1 MQIKGTRYS
10 YVTINKPIMEYQT
23 NSIYSLASISWAGFN
38 YHRDD
43 QHGTY
48 KMKACSYV
56 TVTAMCIKL
65 SLDSQYMM

>member
-1 MQIKGTRYS
+1 MQLKGARYS
-10 YVTINKPIMEYQT
+10 YVTINKPITEYQT
-23 NSIYSLASISWAGFN
+23 NFIYSVASIRWAAFY

-43 QHGTY
+43 QHGTN

-56 TVTAMCIKL
+56 IFTGMSTL